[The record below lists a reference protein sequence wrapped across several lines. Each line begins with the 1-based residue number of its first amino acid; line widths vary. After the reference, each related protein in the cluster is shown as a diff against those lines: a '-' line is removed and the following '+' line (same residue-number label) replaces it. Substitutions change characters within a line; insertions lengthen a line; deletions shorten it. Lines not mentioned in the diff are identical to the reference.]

1 MTSNLITEVVE
12 QLKVLPPYHSS
23 LQALAKAKITK
34 PIMTL
39 AEILEHQDVLM
50 SAHENDS
57 AELDETERTVQK
69 CLELPA
75 IPLET
80 HVPLGF

>member
-1 MTSNLITEVVE
+1 MTTHLILEVVE
-12 QLKVLPPYHSS
+12 QLNQLPPYHSS
-23 LQALAKAKITK
+23 LQALAEAKITK
-34 PIMTL
+34 SIMTL

-50 SAHENDS
+50 AAHENDS
-57 AELDETERTVQK
+57 AELEKTERAVQK

-75 IPLET
+75 VPLET

>member
-1 MTSNLITEVVE
+1 MTAHLIIEVVE
-12 QLKVLPPYHSS
+12 QLNLREPYHSS
-23 LQALAKAKITK
+23 LQALAEAKITK

-39 AEILEHQDVLM
+39 AEILEHEEVLM
-50 SAHENDS
+50 AAHENDS
-57 AELDETERTVQK
+57 VELEKTERAVQK

-75 IPLET
+75 VPLQI